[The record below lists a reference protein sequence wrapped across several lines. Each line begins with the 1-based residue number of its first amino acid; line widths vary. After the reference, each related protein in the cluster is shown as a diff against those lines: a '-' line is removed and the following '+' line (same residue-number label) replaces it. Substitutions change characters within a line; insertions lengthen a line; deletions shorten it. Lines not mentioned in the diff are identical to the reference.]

1 MFDKIVKGDAAI
13 AIVGLGYVGLPLAV
27 AFAKA
32 GLRVIGF
39 DSNSKKI
46 AGYKAGHDATSE
58 VGDQVLKA
66 SNVEFTNNPQAL
78 KDAAII
84 IIAVPTPVLDDNM
97 PDLSIL
103 REASLLVGENMS
115 KGCIVVYESTVYP
128 GVTEDFCLPLLEKA
142 SNLKGGSDFK
152 VGYSPERINPG
163 DKKHRLETIVKITA
177 GQDEESAEVITRLYG
192 KVVKA
197 GIHQAPSIRVAEASK
212 VIENAQRDINI
223 AFVNELA
230 LIFDRLE
237 IDTKDVLE
245 AACTKW
251 NFLNFQPGLVG
262 GHCIGVDP
270 YYLSHLAETKGYHA
284 QVVLAGR
291 RINDGMGKFIAEKA
305 VKRYLRSGGHARG
318 AKVLILGLTFK
329 ENCPDIRN
337 TKVMD
342 IIKELKEYHMD
353 VMVSDPIA
361 DPLDATQEYG
371 LTLTPLKDCKDA
383 DIVILCVA
391 HDEYKELSLAQLQ
404 GFYKPDRKLK
414 PVLIDVKGIREDR
427 DAFDYW
433 RL

>member
-197 GIHQAPSIRVAEASK
+197 GIHQAPSIRVAEAS
-212 VIENAQRDINI
+212 
-223 AFVNELA
+223 
-230 LIFDRLE
+230 RL
-237 IDTKDVLE
+237 
-245 AACTKW
+245 
-251 NFLNFQPGLVG
+251 
-262 GHCIGVDP
+262 
-270 YYLSHLAETKGYHA
+270 
-284 QVVLAGR
+284 
-291 RINDGMGKFIAEKA
+291 
-305 VKRYLRSGGHARG
+305 
-318 AKVLILGLTFK
+318 
-329 ENCPDIRN
+329 
-337 TKVMD
+337 
-342 IIKELKEYHMD
+342 LKM
-353 VMVSDPIA
+353 P
-361 DPLDATQEYG
+361 
-371 LTLTPLKDCKDA
+371 
-383 DIVILCVA
+383 
-391 HDEYKELSLAQLQ
+391 
-404 GFYKPDRKLK
+404 
-414 PVLIDVKGIREDR
+414 KGISI
-427 DAFDYW
+427 
-433 RL
+433 LPLSMSLL